1 MDINKKKI
9 ESYKKQILEITEYDL
24 LHKNSPELQIET
36 LSYMVGGLLENN
48 KNGENDMLIAFLT
61 HVGRSLKE
69 LIKYK
74 SLNKEH
80 NGKY

>member
-1 MDINKKKI
+1 
-9 ESYKKQILEITEYDL
+9 
-24 LHKNSPELQIET
+24 
-36 LSYMVGGLLENN
+36 MVGGLLENN

>member
-9 ESYKKQILEITEYDL
+9 ESYKKQILEITEYDH

-61 HVGRSLKE
+61 HIGRSLKE